1 MLEKKWEKNELKRGQ
16 RNELNTS
23 RYQAARRERKTPTN
37 PLGRH
42 TVKRRTH
49 ALFHNTP
56 TIIQE
61 ITFFNIAA
69 RRLWLCVYEGYRIA
83 RFFAVLPLTCKN
95 RTHIF
100 SLLLPVKKIVYSN
113 WKKSKNKWIIIKCQF
128 FERFLQAWSFFCVVP
143 R

>member
-1 MLEKKWEKNELKRGQ
+1 MKKRIKTGPAEWIENQQIASSSKREKNTNESTGKTHSKKADACSFPHYTDNHP
-16 RNELNTS
+16 RNN
-23 RYQAARRERKTPTN
+23 
-37 PLGRH
+37 
-42 TVKRRTH
+42 
-49 ALFHNTP
+49 F
-56 TIIQE
+56 
-61 ITFFNIAA
+61 FFNIAA
-69 RRLWLCVYEGYRIA
+69 RRRWLCVYEGYRIV

-100 SLLLPVKKIVYSN
+100 SLLLPVKKNVYSN